1 MPNTKRLT
9 AYQKLKQE
17 NKALRQDI
25 YDLVVNKDKEQ
36 GISTYIRYKRS
47 YNVVDAI
54 LAGDATKD
62 GPFVAQGIFTQ
73 SQKQ

>member
-1 MPNTKRLT
+1 MPTVKRLT

-36 GISTYIRYKRS
+36 GISTYIRYVHS
-47 YNVVDAI
+47 YNVVNAM
-54 LAGDATKD
+54 LAGDATSD
-62 GPFVAQGIFTQ
+62 GPFIAQGIFTQ
-73 SQKQ
+73 SPKQ